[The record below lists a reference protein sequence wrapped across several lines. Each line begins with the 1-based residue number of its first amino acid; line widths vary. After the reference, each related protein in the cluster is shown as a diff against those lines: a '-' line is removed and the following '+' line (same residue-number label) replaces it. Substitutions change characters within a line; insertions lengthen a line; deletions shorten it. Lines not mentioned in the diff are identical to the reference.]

1 VIRLWPDTEVT
12 LGLVLGEG
20 IETCLSAARAGHGP
34 VWSVISAANLAVF
47 PVMAGLEGLTI
58 LVDHDRPNPHT
69 GQRAGDEAAH
79 ELIARYVAAG
89 FDPERDI
96 VVIRPSD
103 EGQDVADLVA
113 PA

>member
-1 VIRLWPDTEVT
+1 M
-12 LGLVLGEG
+12 
-20 IETCLSAARAGHGP
+20 
-34 VWSVISAANLAVF
+34 ISAANLAVF